1 MAFNINAHVIL
12 QGPKNISAVTKS
24 IRSQLQNIN
33 VNVGLNIP
41 NNVQSQ
47 LTNLNNQLNNANKNS
62 QKFANTAK
70 TTSTSVKNMA
80 NSTKGAANAMQVLGK
95 ETALTFKRFA
105 AAGIVTAT
113 FFRLTQAISE
123 AVPKALEFERGL
135 VKLQQI
141 TGSTAKGLGN
151 LKNSVS
157 SLSQQFGKD
166 ANELLELAQIFAQ
179 TGQSIRQVE
188 ASVRAVARSSLA
200 PTFGDMKQTAE
211 GLVAALNQ
219 FGIAASDSEK
229 VLGSLNR
236 VSKKFAVESDDL
248 IAAIRRAGGVFA
260 ISAGQFKEP
269 IEALNE
275 FSAIFTAVRSTT
287 RETAETVA
295 TGLRTIFSRIQ
306 RRGTIDVLKG
316 LGIELTDTQGKFVGL
331 FESFRRLSA
340 GLDQLVQ
347 KGDAIT
353 LSAIT
358 EELGGIRQIGKLI
371 PAIKNFNKA
380 ERAFAE
386 AQRGAVEGLGSDVA
400 KGLTPLIVQFEKV
413 RERFNALIRT
423 ISESSTFRA
432 LSKTAIGL
440 ANAFLGVAESLTP
453 ILPILAKIAAFK
465 LTRGA
470 FSFFQGF
477 FGSARAGGG
486 AGGAGAAL
494 GSAITGGGGRGGAGG
509 NAATNALATAV
520 KSMNTAVTKLSGA
533 TANNTTATNNLT
545 QQIRDLQGVIAA
557 LTNAIKTRGFGG
569 GATPIV
575 RRGGRGGRG
584 AGRRGIMGF
593 ASGGLVPGT
602 GNRDTVP
609 AMLTPGE
616 FVLRKSAVKAI
627 GPSNLKGYN
636 KGGRVVGRVKPAT
649 PIGLG
654 LLSAG
659 NPPDF
664 ISATLAGIE
673 DKDHKSGAKL
683 RAEFVKQAKAF
694 EARTGAPLTA
704 RSAAFSKSELDR
716 IKDLKGREEGN
727 QLLGKS
733 PADQKLAE
741 KIANRAKRG
750 GKAGKADG
758 RNISKSAL
766 IKGRGGIRGAALMR
780 AIALAEENPGEE
792 AIDYNVLKA
801 QSGKIQ
807 ALNTRIYGISTNA
820 RQAFGNELIDPLP
833 GMISKATAAL
843 GDDMKFPAFTDLQRV
858 LDGGAVNSLKGILF
872 ETEAGIRFD
881 IPAGDTAQLSK
892 IFGPQFV
899 LPTELKNEIG
909 KTQRN
914 SFLGKAISGVPGQ
927 VIFDLEDL
935 AAAQTFNKGGAV
947 FGSGNTP
954 ALLTPGEYVFDKKTA
969 QGIGYGNLNAI
980 NAYAEGGI
988 VTANRRFYGR
998 KPTPRE
1004 LERLAIKRYQEAIA
1018 SGKTPE
1024 QARRIVQNTITGKTG
1039 RSVSL
1044 RPQTLDQQIAA
1055 RRGRLGRLISP
1066 ADTRAAGLGTGRV
1079 ATKLR
1084 LEQQAR
1090 RAGSQPA
1097 FLQRTNQLRT
1107 AAQRRTQN
1115 PSVFTGAPPLQN
1127 VKKPLPGAPRRSAI
1141 GSVGSGPQLTA
1152 QQQRAMQLRNM
1163 NPSVFTGAPARQNVK
1178 RPTPSNR
1185 PLTNDLTIGKGNQGT
1200 KFMRQPKGQP
1210 VLAPMGGGGVT
1221 TSGLQLA
1228 PTTVKPAGSAFAQQQ
1243 ILNAQQ
1249 QAAQKPLPRPTPPP
1263 PNKGPNAAQQARLNQ
1278 QRLRAGTQ
1286 GGFLQ
1291 DHQKRVRFDK
1301 AKESLAAK
1309 PARTNRGG
1317 AGGMGGMKGMG
1328 FAMIGM
1334 ELAMT
1339 GPMLIDAMSDT
1350 AAGVEEKGQAM
1361 TSALMSIGTS
1371 LLFAA
1376 PMFMGMGGGGGGPK
1390 KASTGTRQRGIF
1402 RKNLSRGKGLGTSLS
1417 RAGAGSKMA
1426 GLRGMA
1432 MGGTGFGMAA
1442 LGPAI
1447 AGAVGV
1453 ALAGPISEF
1462 ATGTQN
1468 LETIGAQQIKGSRL
1482 ESGETARQ
1490 RGAIKGGVAG
1500 GSAGA
1505 ALGFILGGPVG
1516 AAIGG
1521 GIGVVA
1527 GKLIGEA
1534 NAAADKIRFDA
1545 IASLND
1551 ASKEAGEA
1559 LHKLANDAF
1568 VTADDIDKANRK
1580 NIEMF
1585 NRLSSAGGD
1594 FEQARGVGFMGGDA
1608 ERASFMR
1615 VGEGI
1620 SSIFGLFTGSFLR
1633 GGGGVG
1639 DIESGSQR
1647 ELLQRAGSKDPVM
1660 DFFSRAGLSFDS
1672 QEKTQR
1678 EIDQDVAAGEL
1689 VVEGRGFAEA
1699 LKNFDPKIAEQS
1711 AAALANAL
1719 GNVTDTIILASDDSK
1734 GKIEELQGFL
1744 SKIDSSDP
1752 KKAQKN
1758 FTEIQKALDLGLLG
1772 EAGKKAAATI
1782 RIDLGN
1788 QLFAATQGAIEKLG
1802 KQDAAALSGA
1812 IKRVQQAAASGD
1824 MDAFNQALLDGNRVL
1839 GQAGPAYSGVQRQFN
1854 RLTQEAMAN
1863 SVALT
1868 EQSISQA
1875 VVNNLLE
1882 ASGNAMDG
1890 MVTALQK
1897 LTNAMEQ
1904 TLNSFDVF
1912 VSNAEKRVGSLLSGE
1927 ADFSLD
1933 EVVNP
1938 FENLDI
1944 QGLEQG
1950 GVTDAI
1956 RAGFAEIE
1964 SVGGAGAS
1972 GTLEGLEGVPGFAAA
1987 LPDVLKDSLNAIT
2000 EDVSARG
2007 GELGTNQQMLDTI
2020 RERAQAAGAEGP
2032 VLDAFMKQMEA
2043 TLTQARQ
2050 GEGGIDAIRAALG
2063 NTGDIVE
2070 QFGGATQEV
2079 IDQLSA
2085 QFDAAREIAQ
2095 RSADI
2100 AKLQR
2105 DVQLKLRDFDK
2116 KRDDIDKRVGE
2127 ITGSRKGG
2135 LAEAQADLN
2144 QSIAR
2149 QTGQAVSIG
2158 GRVVAGGVATANVG
2172 ELQARQTSLQQEKA
2186 RIEAQLAQPGQ
2197 GTNTELIGQL
2207 ATVKGA
2213 LEDTTG
2219 ALSTLADDTT
2229 RLAAIESEIADLQS
2243 KQLAEQDSLKGT
2255 FERLQ
2260 GIQEKINR
2268 GDFKGAAEDRKAIRD
2283 DFRAVELLETGGELS
2298 TGQMSKLLSGQLD
2311 PILTAGGKTQE
2322 EIAKL
2327 KTQASVQARGVAIQG
2342 LGQLGINAQGFF
2354 AGVDQGAAIDRKKEE
2369 AAAIGQQ
2376 QKDALNVM
2384 EDRVRKQ
2391 AVTEMDRLNTAVDDL
2406 RIQMQLAAFSAEELR
2421 KADNVEKRDLSEF
2434 MGTEVNDMLARGGT
2448 AREVT
2453 LAGNRGTAAFG
2464 NFGASFAGA
2473 DLSDQKVR
2481 DKIDTGISGELERLD
2496 ELKNLV
2502 TSTSD
2507 FKAIEKEEK
2516 RLLGIRAK
2524 LATTQKDAI
2533 KAQEEAYEADRKA
2546 ARDRARA
2553 NIEAENERL
2562 KATRGGRPLGDAE
2575 SIASGNLFTTAPV
2588 AGPTRGGKPKTREE
2602 MIEAVSNLTQED
2614 LSNMLDQDH
2623 EDLLSLGDTIFPG
2636 TATKPAPK
2644 ELATLEK
2651 KLKTMPAKALKSL
2664 EDPQNAAMLETMELG
2679 ISSMQDLGT
2688 GGTAPSIGA
2697 LALPIAPTIEP
2708 AAVKKSLKDLGV
2720 QTEGMFKESTE
2731 KGIKNVD
2738 PFAMEAASD
2747 AFPDPFT
2754 DKDGKLKE
2762 QFDPTKSPS
2771 EAVRVRHDI
2780 EQRAKDKTERDEA
2793 RKKLAQA
2800 DSTIIAGEAN
2810 TAAYRDRASRDKR
2823 RGQLQSM
2830 RDAGTASSLDL
2841 EELDHLQNIATSDI
2855 HLDNLNKTRGKV
2867 SEFAKSRGISLKGSD
2882 EDIFRRLS
2890 AAGPEGQGL
2899 SDKLRQDLA
2908 LHRSYIEK
2916 AKGSTVSLT
2925 GAAGFGEEAAGRL
2938 RNKDGGTT
2946 GELETYRTTTFAA
2959 SVSGRRKAMLEQAKK
2974 DKAEAEA
2981 RLAQPEL
2988 TSQLADT
2995 GPQYKSTYKG
3005 RANENE
3011 TEMERR
3017 IRLNK
3022 ELGGRPV
3029 GRVESRFGISNS
3041 KLRLADAIKS
3051 GEFSGTGLL
3060 ATVANDG
3067 AGAARAERGM
3077 SNVAYEAQG
3086 LIPQGKIRNFRF
3098 SPDMMKKDSYLSS
3111 RLTNQEV
3118 STAIEFRRQQ
3128 QLKSGQID
3136 PMTGALTDKGKEAQG
3151 RYSDKATLQNTQERL
3166 LGKRER
3172 INQARNMLRSGKLK
3186 KDQVQEYIKTGMMP
3200 GQKAKGQIMGSEG
3213 PMSQTDQFGN
3223 PVTDPF
3229 GGFGKQPFDVTG
3241 GKTPGRVGSSYVD
3254 PKREELI
3261 KRMKESAASMSH
3273 YAPEGALIKKPAPAL
3288 DAAAGGQAPIVGP
3301 EAVTAMSSLSTAFAS
3316 IKDGVKI
3323 QAVDVRLDQGNILEA
3338 IKTVVADSVAAKLAE
3353 MPGMGSSQPTN
3364 STLDSPS
3371 PAPQQPSFR

>member
-494 GSAITGGGGRGGAGG
+494 GSAITGGGGGGGAGG

-545 QQIRDLQGVIAA
+545 QQIRDLQAVIVA

-575 RRGGRGGRG
+575 RRGGRG

-636 KGGRVVGRVKPAT
+636 KGGRVVGRVKPTT

-664 ISATLAGIE
+664 VSATLSGIE
-673 DKDHKSGAKL
+673 DKDHKSGVKL
-683 RAEFVKQAKAF
+683 RAEFVRQAEAF

-704 RSAAFSKSELDR
+704 RSAAFSESELDR
-716 IKDLKGREEGN
+716 IKDLKGKEAAN
-727 QLLGKS
+727 QVLGKGK
-733 PADQKLAE
+733 ADADLAE
-741 KIANRAKRG
+741 KIANRAKRK
-750 GKAGKADG
+750 GKAGKAGG
-758 RNISKSAL
+758 RSISKSAL
-766 IKGRGGIRGAALMR
+766 TKGRGGIKGAALME
-780 AIALAEENPGEE
+780 AIRLAQDNPGEE
-792 AIDYNVLKA
+792 VIDYNMLKA
-801 QSGKIQ
+801 QQGKIQ
-807 ALNTRIYGISTNA
+807 ALNTSIYGISTNA
-820 RQAFGNELIDPLP
+820 KQAFGSELIDPLP
-833 GMISKATAAL
+833 DMISKATAAL
-843 GDDMKFPAFTDLQRV
+843 GDDMKFPAFTQLERV

-872 ETEAGIRFD
+872 EAVIKQASQELRAEGETEAGIRFD
-881 IPAGDTAQLSK
+881 IPTGDTAQLSK

-899 LPTELKNEIG
+899 LPTELKNELG

-935 AAAQTFNKGGAV
+935 ATFNKGGAV

-988 VTANRRFYGR
+988 VTPSRNFYGNPAAGR
-998 KPTPRE
+998 LQSTYTQIYQRAVSQGVNPRTAAAQANKWLRSQPGAKGVLSASTAARNARKKIATKGLPRSLSAASLTADDILGPQKSKAPVSAATVSRRKTAGFKTPRAGQSVRIRSGAASFGGGFGAGSVLDDRFTKGRRPKRTGPFKPGPMTPLVMTSSRPTGSPLGSRVAKNRQMRTAMALRNTEPDVSPKFVKPDRAKPQPLPSKPTPPNNLNIGVGNR
-1004 LERLAIKRYQEAIA
+1004 
-1018 SGKTPE
+1018 GGG
-1024 QARRIVQNTITGKTG
+1024 ITT
-1039 RSVSL
+1039 S
-1044 RPQTLDQQIAA
+1044 RPQPIP
-1055 RRGRLGRLISP
+1055 SP
-1066 ADTRAAGLGTGRV
+1066 PV
-1079 ATKLR
+1079 
-1084 LEQQAR
+1084 
-1090 RAGSQPA
+1090 
-1097 FLQRTNQLRT
+1097 
-1107 AAQRRTQN
+1107 N
-1115 PSVFTGAPPLQN
+1115 P
-1127 VKKPLPGAPRRSAI
+1127 RH
-1141 GSVGSGPQLTA
+1141 
-1152 QQQRAMQLRNM
+1152 
-1163 NPSVFTGAPARQNVK
+1163 
-1178 RPTPSNR
+1178 
-1185 PLTNDLTIGKGNQGT
+1185 
-1200 KFMRQPKGQP
+1200 
-1210 VLAPMGGGGVT
+1210 
-1221 TSGLQLA
+1221 
-1228 PTTVKPAGSAFAQQQ
+1228 AFAQQT
-1243 ILNAQQ
+1243 LANARN
-1249 QAAQKPLPRPTPPP
+1249 QAAQKPLHPGMVPMRQPLHPAMAPMSNP
-1263 PNKGPNAAQQARLNQ
+1263 SAAQRARL
-1278 QRLRAGTQ
+1278 AGGTQ
-1286 GGFLQ
+1286 RSFDLQ
-1291 DHQKRVRFDK
+1291 RRAERKAAADKR
-1301 AKESLAAK
+1301 AAAK
-1309 PARTNRGG
+1309 PAKSARTNRGGAGAG

-1328 FAMIGM
+1328 FAMIAM

-1390 KASTGTRQRGIF
+1390 KAGAGTRQRGIF
-1402 RKNLSRGKGLGTSLS
+1402 RKNMRAGRGLGTSLS

-1482 ESGETARQ
+1482 ESGQTARE
-1490 RGAIKGGVAG
+1490 RGAIKGGIAG

-1521 GIGVVA
+1521 GVGAVA

-1551 ASKEAGEA
+1551 ASKEAGDA
-1559 LHKLANDAF
+1559 LQKLAKDTF
-1568 VTADDIDKANRK
+1568 VSADDIDKANRK
-1580 NIEMF
+1580 NVEMF

-1594 FEQARGVGFMGGDA
+1594 FEQARSASVLGGDA
-1608 ERASFMR
+1608 NRGRLMGI
-1615 VGEGI
+1615 GEDVANV
-1620 SSIFGLFTGSFLR
+1620 FGFFSGSFLR

-1639 DIESGSQR
+1639 DMESGSQR
-1647 ELLQRAGSKDPVM
+1647 ELLQRAGSKDPFS
-1660 DFFSRAGLSFDS
+1660 DFLSRSGLAFAD
-1672 QEKTQR
+1672 QEKNQR
-1678 EIDQDVAAGEL
+1678 EIDQDIAAGEL

-1744 SKIDSSDP
+1744 SKIDASDP

-1802 KQDAAALSGA
+1802 NQDAAALSGA

-1824 MDAFNQALLDGNRVL
+1824 MDAFNQALLDGNSVL
-1839 GQAGPAYSGVQRQFN
+1839 GKAGPAYSGVQRQFN

-1882 ASGNAMDG
+1882 ASGKVMDG

-2020 RERAQAAGAEGP
+2020 RERAEAAGAEGP
-2032 VLDAFMKQMEA
+2032 VLEAFMKQMEA

-2127 ITGSRKGG
+2127 VTGARKGG

-2283 DFRAVELLETGGELS
+2283 DFRAVELLETGGQLT

-2342 LGQLGINAQGFF
+2342 LGQLGINAQGLF

-2391 AVTEMDRLNTAVDDL
+2391 AVTEMDRLNTAVDNL

-2448 AREVT
+2448 ATEVT

-2524 LATTQKDAI
+2524 LASTQKDAI

-2588 AGPTRGGKPKTREE
+2588 AGPTRGGKPRTREQ
-2602 MIEAVSNLTQED
+2602 MVAAVSNVTPDDLNAIVNETLTP
-2614 LSNMLDQDH
+2614 LPAKL
-2623 EDLLSLGDTIFPG
+2623 P
-2636 TATKPAPK
+2636 AKPAPK

-2664 EDPQNAAMLETMELG
+2664 EDPQNAAMLETMELRTPKKALREATRG
-2679 ISSMQDLGT
+2679 SGPKS
-2688 GGTAPSIGA
+2688 AAIGEA
-2697 LALPIAPTIEP
+2697 LSFELPIAPTMDP
-2708 AAVKKSLKDLGV
+2708 AAVKKNLEDLGV
-2720 QTEGMFKESTE
+2720 QAEGFFKDSTE
-2731 KGIKNVD
+2731 KGIKKADPATAAAVIEDPNKFIADRVARKGKLAAQDKTLAERKDERAEIQRKISMIEIGDD
-2738 PFAMEAASD
+2738 PFDESGFLGLKQLEQERSDLDTEIGVRERVRGRLAGQVSADDKRMAEMIQASR
-2747 AFPDPFT
+2747 P
-2754 DKDGKLKE
+2754 
-2762 QFDPTKSPS
+2762 QFD
-2771 EAVRVRHDI
+2771 VG
-2780 EQRAKDKTERDEA
+2780 TE
-2793 RKKLAQA
+2793 
-2800 DSTIIAGEAN
+2800 
-2810 TAAYRDRASRDKR
+2810 
-2823 RGQLQSM
+2823 
-2830 RDAGTASSLDL
+2830 
-2841 EELDHLQNIATSDI
+2841 
-2855 HLDNLNKTRGKV
+2855 
-2867 SEFAKSRGISLKGSD
+2867 
-2882 EDIFRRLS
+2882 
-2890 AAGPEGQGL
+2890 
-2899 SDKLRQDLA
+2899 
-2908 LHRSYIEK
+2908 
-2916 AKGSTVSLT
+2916 
-2925 GAAGFGEEAAGRL
+2925 
-2938 RNKDGGTT
+2938 
-2946 GELETYRTTTFAA
+2946 
-2959 SVSGRRKAMLEQAKK
+2959 
-2974 DKAEAEA
+2974 
-2981 RLAQPEL
+2981 
-2988 TSQLADT
+2988 
-2995 GPQYKSTYKG
+2995 YKG
-3005 RANENE
+3005 RPNENE

-3051 GEFSGTGLL
+3051 GELSGTGLL

-3111 RLTNQEV
+3111 RITNQEV

-3128 QLKSGQID
+3128 QLKAGEID
-3136 PMTGALTDKGKEAQG
+3136 PMTGALTEKGKAAQREKLG
-3151 RYSDKATLQNTQERL
+3151 RHSDKTTLQNTQERL

-3172 INQARNMLRSGKLK
+3172 INQARNMLRSGQLK
-3186 KDQVQEYIKTGMMP
+3186 KDQVQEYIKTGITP
-3200 GQKAKGQIMGSEG
+3200 QEKAKGIVAGTDG
-3213 PMSQTDQFGN
+3213 KMSQVDQFGN
-3223 PVTDPF
+3223 PVADPF

-3261 KRMKESAASMSH
+3261 NRMNEGAASVSH
-3273 YAPEGALIKKPAPAL
+3273 YAPEGALKPKAPAL
-3288 DAAAGGQAPIVGP
+3288 DVAAGGQAPIVGP

-3338 IKTVVADSVAAKLAE
+3338 IKTVVADAVAAKVAE

-3371 PAPQQPSFR
+3371 PAPQQPSYR

>member
-494 GSAITGGGGRGGAGG
+494 GSAITGGGGGGRGGAGG

-545 QQIRDLQGVIAA
+545 QQIRDLQGVIVA

-602 GNRDTVP
+602 GDRDTVP

-627 GPSNLKGYN
+627 GASNLKGYN
-636 KGGRVVGRVKPAT
+636 KGGRVVGRVKPTT

-664 ISATLAGIE
+664 ISATLSGIE

-683 RAEFVKQAKAF
+683 RAEFVRQAKAF

-704 RSAAFSKSELDR
+704 RSAAFSQSELDR
-716 IKDLKGREEGN
+716 IKELRDGSEVT
-727 QLLGKS
+727 QVLGKRD
-733 PADQKLAE
+733 AELAE
-741 KIANRAKRG
+741 KIANRAKRK
-750 GKAGKADG
+750 GKAGKVDG
-758 RNISKSAL
+758 RSISKSAL
-766 IKGRGGIRGAALMR
+766 TKGRGGIRGAALME
-780 AIALAEENPGEE
+780 AIALAEQNPGEE
-792 AIDYNVLKA
+792 VIDYNMLKA
-801 QSGKIQ
+801 QQGKIQ
-807 ALNTRIYGISTNA
+807 ALNTSIYGISTNA
-820 RQAFGNELIDPLP
+820 KQAFGNELIDPLP
-833 GMISKATAAL
+833 DMISKATAAL
-843 GDDMKFPAFTDLQRV
+843 GDDMKFPAFTQLERV

-872 ETEAGIRFD
+872 EAVIKQASQVLRAEGETEAGIRFD

-899 LPTELKNEIG
+899 LPTELKNELG

-935 AAAQTFNKGGAV
+935 ATFNKGGAV

-969 QGIGYGNLNAI
+969 QGIGYGNLNAL

-988 VTANRRFYGR
+988 VTPSRNFYGNPAAGR
-998 KPTPRE
+998 LQSTYTQIYQRAVSQGVNPRTAAAQANKWLRSQPGAKGVLSASTAAKNARKKIATKGLPRSLSAASLTADDILGPQKSKAPVSAATVSRRKTARAGRSVRIRSGAASFGAGSVLDDRFTKGRRPKRTGPFKPGPMSPLVMTSSRPTGSPLASRVAKNRQMRTAMALRNTEPDVSPKFVKPDRPKPQPLPSKPTPPNNLNIGVGNR
-1004 LERLAIKRYQEAIA
+1004 
-1018 SGKTPE
+1018 GGG
-1024 QARRIVQNTITGKTG
+1024 ITT
-1039 RSVSL
+1039 S
-1044 RPQTLDQQIAA
+1044 RPQPIPSPPVN
-1055 RRGRLGRLISP
+1055 RRH
-1066 ADTRAAGLGTGRV
+1066 
-1079 ATKLR
+1079 
-1084 LEQQAR
+1084 
-1090 RAGSQPA
+1090 
-1097 FLQRTNQLRT
+1097 
-1107 AAQRRTQN
+1107 
-1115 PSVFTGAPPLQN
+1115 
-1127 VKKPLPGAPRRSAI
+1127 
-1141 GSVGSGPQLTA
+1141 
-1152 QQQRAMQLRNM
+1152 
-1163 NPSVFTGAPARQNVK
+1163 
-1178 RPTPSNR
+1178 
-1185 PLTNDLTIGKGNQGT
+1185 
-1200 KFMRQPKGQP
+1200 
-1210 VLAPMGGGGVT
+1210 
-1221 TSGLQLA
+1221 
-1228 PTTVKPAGSAFAQQQ
+1228 AFAQQT
-1243 ILNAQQ
+1243 LANARN
-1249 QAAQKPLPRPTPPP
+1249 QAAQKPLPRPTAPP

-1301 AKESLAAK
+1301 AKQSLAAK

-1426 GLRGMA
+1426 GVRGMA

-1468 LETIGAQQIKGSRL
+1468 LEKIGAQQIKGSRL
-1482 ESGETARQ
+1482 ESGQTARE
-1490 RGAIKGGVAG
+1490 RGAIKGAVAG

-1521 GIGVVA
+1521 GIGVFA
-1527 GKLIGEA
+1527 GKAIGQA

-1545 IASLND
+1545 IAGLND

-1580 NIEMF
+1580 NVEMF

-1615 VGEGI
+1615 VGEGL
-1620 SSIFGLFTGSFLR
+1620 SGFLGLFTGSFLR

-1672 QEKTQR
+1672 QEKSQR

-1719 GNVTDTIILASDDSK
+1719 GNVTNTIILASDDSK

-1744 SKIDSSDP
+1744 SKIDASDP

-1882 ASGNAMDG
+1882 ATGKVMDG

-2020 RERAQAAGAEGP
+2020 RERAEAAGAEGP

-2050 GEGGIDAIRAALG
+2050 GEGGIDAIKAALG

-2070 QFGGATQEV
+2070 QFGGATQEI

-2085 QFDAAREIAQ
+2085 QFDAARQIAQ

-2144 QSIAR
+2144 QNIAR

-2283 DFRAVELLETGGELS
+2283 DFRAVELLETGGQLT

-2391 AVTEMDRLNTAVDDL
+2391 AVTEMDRLNTAVDNL

-2507 FKAIEKEEK
+2507 FNAIEKEEK

-2524 LATTQKDAI
+2524 LASTQKDAI

-2546 ARDRARA
+2546 AKDRARA

-2588 AGPTRGGKPKTREE
+2588 AGPTRGGKPRTREE
-2602 MIEAVSNLTQED
+2602 MIADISNLTPED
-2614 LSNMLDQDH
+2614 LSDMLDVPGA
-2623 EDLLSLGDTIFPG
+2623 GDTIFPG

-2644 ELATLEK
+2644 ELATLEE

-2664 EDPQNAAMLETMELG
+2664 EDPQNAAMLKELG
-2679 ISSMQDLGT
+2679 FGT
-2688 GGTAPSIGA
+2688 GGSAPSIGS

-2708 AAVKKSLKDLGV
+2708 AAVKKSLNDLGV

-2780 EQRAKDKTERDEA
+2780 EQRVKDKIERDEA

-2908 LHRSYIEK
+2908 THRSYIEK

-3022 ELGGRPV
+3022 ELKMGV
-3029 GRVESRFGISNS
+3029 GRRDTSRFTISNS
-3041 KLRLADAIKS
+3041 KLRLADAIKA
-3051 GEFSGTGLL
+3051 GEFEGTGLL
-3060 ATVANDG
+3060 TDASG
-3067 AGAARAERGM
+3067 AGASKAERRMG
-3077 SNVAYEAQG
+3077 NAAYEAQG
-3086 LIPQGKIRNFRF
+3086 LIPQGKIRSFKGYD
-3098 SPDMMKKDSYLSS
+3098 PDKIGFDVLKKDSYLSS

-3136 PMTGALTDKGKEAQG
+3136 PMTGALTDKGKQAQG

-3172 INQARNMLRSGKLK
+3172 INQARNMLRSGQLK

-3200 GQKAKGQIMGSEG
+3200 GQKAQGQIMGTEG
-3213 PMSQTDQFGN
+3213 AMSQVDQFGN

-3254 PKREELI
+3254 PKREKL
-3261 KRMKESAASMSH
+3261 KQQMMESAASMSH
-3273 YAPEGALIKKPAPAL
+3273 YAPEGAFIKKPQAPAL

-3353 MPGMGSSQPTN
+3353 MPGIGSSQPTN

>member
-33 VNVGLNIP
+33 VNIGLNIP

-141 TGSTAKGLGN
+141 TGSTAKGLSN

-179 TGQSIRQVE
+179 TGQSIKQVE

-316 LGIELTDTQGKFVGL
+316 LGVELTDTQGKFVGL

-347 KGDAIT
+347 KGDAVT

-494 GSAITGGGGRGGAGG
+494 GSAITGGGGGGRGGAGG

-545 QQIRDLQGVIAA
+545 QAIRNLQGVIVA
-557 LTNAIKTRGFGG
+557 LTNTIKTRGFGG

-575 RRGGRGGRG
+575 RRGGRG

-602 GNRDTVP
+602 GNKDTVP

-616 FVLRKSAVKAI
+616 FVLRKSAVKSI

-636 KGGRVVGRVKPAT
+636 KGGRVVGRVKPTT

-673 DKDHKSGAKL
+673 DKDPKSGAKL
-683 RAEFVKQAKAF
+683 RAEFIRQAKAF
-694 EARTGAPLTA
+694 EARTGGPLTA
-704 RSAAFSKSELDR
+704 RTAGFTNEERDR
-716 IKDLKGREEGN
+716 IKDLKRREAGN
-727 QLLGKS
+727 QVLGKT
-733 PADQKLAE
+733 PADVKLAE

-750 GKAGKADG
+750 GKAAKVDG
-758 RNISKSAL
+758 RNVSKSAL
-766 IKGRGGIRGAALMR
+766 TKGRAGIRGAALMQ
-780 AIALAEENPGEE
+780 AIALAEKNPGEE

-820 RQAFGNELIDPLP
+820 RQAFGSELIDPLP

-843 GDDMKFPAFTDLQRV
+843 GDDMKFPAFTDLERV

-872 ETEAGIRFD
+872 EAVIKQASQQLRAEGETEAGIRFD
-881 IPAGDTAQLSK
+881 IPTGDTTQLSK

-988 VTANRRFYGR
+988 VTEGRSFYG
-998 KPTPRE
+998 KQPTARE
-1004 LERLAIKRYQEAIA
+1004 LERLYAKRYESVIRKGGTPAEASAAA
-1018 SGKTPE
+1018 S
-1024 QARRIVQNTITGKTG
+1024 RFVSGKTG
-1039 RSVSL
+1039 RGIFAGTDATSTAD
-1044 RPQTLDQQIAA
+1044 RRAA
-1055 RRGRLGRLISP
+1055 RKSRM
-1066 ADTRAAGLGTGRV
+1066 RALGTGRV
-1079 ATKLR
+1079 ATKLSA
-1084 LEQQAR
+1084 QQ
-1090 RAGSQPA
+1090 
-1097 FLQRTNQLRT
+1097 
-1107 AAQRRTQN
+1107 QN
-1115 PSVFTGAPPLQN
+1115 VKRPVPGAPPRNNLSIGVGNRGSVPQGRLPLPGRPPRN
-1127 VKKPLPGAPRRSAI
+1127 NLNIGVGNRGSVPQGRLPLPGAPPRNNLNI
-1141 GSVGSGPQLTA
+1141 GVG
-1152 QQQRAMQLRNM
+1152 
-1163 NPSVFTGAPARQNVK
+1163 
-1178 RPTPSNR
+1178 NR
-1185 PLTNDLTIGKGNQGT
+1185 
-1200 KFMRQPKGQP
+1200 
-1210 VLAPMGGGGVT
+1210 GGGVT

-1228 PTTVKPAGSAFAQQQ
+1228 PTTVKPAGHAFAQQQ
-1243 ILNAQQ
+1243 VLNAQQ
-1249 QAAQKPLPRPTPPP
+1249 QAAQPQK
-1263 PNKGPNAAQQARLNQ
+1263 QQQQ
-1278 QRLRAGTQ
+1278 QRQQQQQQRQQQQQSQKQNKQQQQQQKKQQQQQKKQRTPTNKRGAAG
-1286 GGFLQ
+1286 
-1291 DHQKRVRFDK
+1291 
-1301 AKESLAAK
+1301 A
-1309 PARTNRGG
+1309 G

-1328 FAMIGM
+1328 FAMIAM

-1376 PMFMGMGGGGGGPK
+1376 PMFMGMGGGGPK
-1390 KASTGTRQRGIF
+1390 KAGVGTRSRGIF
-1402 RKNLSRGKGLGTSLS
+1402 RKNLSGGRGLGTSLS
-1417 RAGAGSKMA
+1417 RAGGSVTGGGK
-1426 GLRGMA
+1426 LRGLGRMS
-1432 MGGTGFGMAA
+1432 MRGTGFGMAA

-1462 ATGTQN
+1462 ATGVQN

-1482 ESGETARQ
+1482 ETAEGARQ

-1521 GIGVVA
+1521 GIGIFA
-1527 GKLIGEA
+1527 GKAIGQA

-1545 IASLND
+1545 IAGLND

-1580 NIEMF
+1580 NVEMF

-1594 FEQARGVGFMGGDA
+1594 FESARGVGFMGGDA
-1608 ERASFMR
+1608 ERAQFMR

-1620 SSIFGLFTGSFLR
+1620 SSIFSFFSGGAFR
-1633 GGGGVG
+1633 GGGGV
-1639 DIESGSQR
+1639 DSIESGSQR
-1647 ELLQRAGSKDPVM
+1647 ELLQRAGSKDPIM
-1660 DFFSRAGLSFDS
+1660 DFLSRAGMTFDS
-1672 QEKTQR
+1672 QEKSQR

-1689 VVEGRGFAEA
+1689 VIEGRGFAEA

-1711 AAALANAL
+1711 AAALANVL
-1719 GNVTDTIILASDDSK
+1719 GSVTDTIILASNDSK
-1734 GKIEELQGFL
+1734 GKIEELQAFL
-1744 SKIDSSDP
+1744 SKIDTSDP

-1788 QLFAATQGAIEKLG
+1788 QLFAATQGALETLG

-1824 MDAFNQALLDGNRVL
+1824 IDAFNQALASGNSLL
-1839 GQAGPAYSGVQRQFN
+1839 GRAGPAYSGVQRQFN
-1854 RLTQEAMAN
+1854 RLTQQAMAN

-1882 ASGNAMDG
+1882 ASGKAMDG

-1964 SVGGAGAS
+1964 SVGGTGAS

-2000 EDVSARG
+2000 EDVTARG
-2007 GELGTNQQMLDTI
+2007 GQLGTNQQMLDTI

-2070 QFGGATQEV
+2070 QFGGATQEI

-2127 ITGSRKGG
+2127 VTGTRKGG

-2283 DFRAVELLETGGELS
+2283 DFRAVELLETGGELT

-2354 AGVDQGAAIDRKKEE
+2354 AGVDQGAAIDRKKDE

-2421 KADNVEKRDLSEF
+2421 KADSVEKRDVSEF

-2453 LAGNRGTAAFG
+2453 LAGNRGTTAFG

-2473 DLSDQKVR
+2473 DLSDQNVR

-2502 TSTSD
+2502 TSASD
-2507 FKAIEKEEK
+2507 FNAIEKEEK

-2524 LATTQKDAI
+2524 LASTQKDAI

-2546 ARDRARA
+2546 AKDRARA

-2588 AGPTRGGKPKTREE
+2588 AGPTRGKPKTREE
-2602 MIEAVSNLTQED
+2602 LIVDVSNVT
-2614 LSNMLDQDH
+2614 LDDI
-2623 EDLLSLGDTIFPG
+2623 EKNSIDPVR
-2636 TATKPAPK
+2636 KPAPK
-2644 ELATLEK
+2644 ELKKVMKTLQGSELDKEKIK
-2651 KLKTMPAKALKSL
+2651 KLKGLGGGGFQNIEPGKMRKSS
-2664 EDPQNAAMLETMELG
+2664 QASA
-2679 ISSMQDLGT
+2679 
-2688 GGTAPSIGA
+2688 IGA
-2697 LALPIAPTIEP
+2697 AIHDAIALPIAPTIEP

-2780 EQRAKDKTERDEA
+2780 EQRAKDKIERDEA

-2800 DSTIIAGEAN
+2800 DSTIIAGDAN

-2830 RDAGTASSLDL
+2830 RDTGTASSLDL

-2882 EDIFRRLS
+2882 EDIFKRLS

-2908 LHRSYIEK
+2908 THRSYIEK

-3041 KLRLADAIKS
+3041 KLRLADAIKA
-3051 GEFSGTGLL
+3051 GEFEGTGLL
-3060 ATVANDG
+3060 TDASG
-3067 AGAARAERGM
+3067 AGASKAERRMG
-3077 SNVAYEAQG
+3077 NAAYEAQG
-3086 LIPQGKIRNFRF
+3086 LIPQGKIRSFKGYD
-3098 SPDMMKKDSYLSS
+3098 PDKIGFDVLKKDSYLGS

-3200 GQKAKGQIMGSEG
+3200 GQKAQGQIMGTEG
-3213 PMSQTDQFGN
+3213 AMSQVDQFGN

-3241 GKTPGRVGSSYVD
+3241 GKTPGRAGSSYVD
-3254 PKREELI
+3254 P
-3261 KRMKESAASMSH
+3261 SAGGMTPEQRVRAEGAIGSMSH
-3273 YAPEGALIKKPAPAL
+3273 YLPDDFFKNPSVGGMQYTDP
-3288 DAAAGGQAPIVGP
+3288 AAAGGQAPIVGP
-3301 EAVTAMSSLSTAFAS
+3301 EAVTAMSSLTTAFAS

-3338 IKTVVADSVAAKLAE
+3338 IKTVVADAVAAKVAE